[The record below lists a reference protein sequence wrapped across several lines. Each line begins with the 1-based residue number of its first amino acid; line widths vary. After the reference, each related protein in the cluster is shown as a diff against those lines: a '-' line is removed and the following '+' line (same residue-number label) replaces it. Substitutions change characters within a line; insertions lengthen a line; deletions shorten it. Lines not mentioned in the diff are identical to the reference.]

1 MFHRDFMTYHQERF
15 QDYSLLVFKGKK
27 LIALLPANR
36 EEDVLHSHQG
46 LSYGGLVLL
55 PKVRFADVALAFKA
69 ILQFLESQN
78 ISHLYLKQ
86 LPNMYCSQPSEE
98 LEYLLFI
105 AEATLTRV
113 DLSSTI
119 FDLSTAKITSSGRK
133 DGYRKGKNHGLRI
146 VKSTDMAPFWNEI
159 LIPHLQTTHGVLP
172 THSLEEIQKLQECF
186 PENIQQYDVYYGD
199 KIVGGTTLF
208 ITPQVVHTQYIAANK
223 ERQKLG
229 TLDFLFFHLIQE
241 EYKHARYFDFGI
253 SNTDQG
259 KKLNNGLLYWKESLG
274 GKAQV
279 HRFYKVATKQHTLI
293 DSIL

>member
-1 MFHRDFMTYHQERF
+1 MTYHQDRF
-15 QDYSLLVFKGKK
+15 QDYSLLVFKGKR

-36 EEDVLHSHQG
+36 VKDKLHSHQG
-46 LSYGGLVLL
+46 LSYGGLVLA
-55 PKVRFADVALAFKA
+55 PKVRFADVAGAFKA
-69 ILQFLESQN
+69 ILAYLEKEG
-78 ISHLYLKQ
+78 ISELHLKQ

-105 AEATLTRV
+105 AQAELTRV

-119 FDLSTAKITSSGRK
+119 YDLQNAKITSSGRK
-133 DGYRKGKNHGLRI
+133 DGFRKATNHGLRI
-146 VKSTDMAPFWNEI
+146 KKTTDLSAFWNLI
-159 LIPHLQTTHGVLP
+159 LIPQLQAIHGVAP
-172 THSLEEIQKLQECF
+172 THSLEEIHRLQEKF
-186 PENIQQYDVYYGD
+186 PDEILQYNVYYED
-199 KIVGGTTLF
+199 RIVGGSTLF
-208 ITPQVVHTQYIAANK
+208 ITPEVVHTQYIAANE

-241 EYKHARYFDFGI
+241 EFKHVRYFDFGI

-259 KKLNNGLLYWKESLG
+259 RKLNNGLLYWKESLG

-279 HRFYKVATKQHTLI
+279 HRFYKVPTKHHQLI

>member
-1 MFHRDFMTYHQERF
+1 MTYHQDRF

-36 EEDVLHSHQG
+36 VEEKLYSHQG
-46 LSYGGLVLL
+46 LSYGGLVLA
-55 PKVRFADVALAFKA
+55 PRVRFSDVAKSFKS
-69 ILQFLESQN
+69 ILQFLKGEG
-78 ISHLYLKQ
+78 ISELHLKQ
-86 LPNMYCSQPSEE
+86 LPAMYCTQPSEE

-105 AEATLTRV
+105 AQAELTRV

-119 FDLSTAKITSSGRK
+119 YDLQHVKITSSGRK
-133 DGYRKGKNHGLRI
+133 DGLRKGNNHKLRI
-146 VKSTDMAPFWNEI
+146 KRTTDFSVFWNQI
-159 LIPHLQTTHGVLP
+159 LIPQLAEIHGVKP
-172 THSLEEIQKLQECF
+172 THSLEEIQNLQQRF
-186 PENIQQYDVYYGD
+186 PNEIVQFDVYYED
-199 KIVGGTTLF
+199 RIVGGSTLF
-208 ITPQVVHTQYIAANK
+208 LTSEVIHTQYIAAND

-241 EYKHARYFDFGI
+241 EFKHARYFDFGI

-279 HRFYKVATKQHTLI
+279 HRFYKVPTNNHHLI

>member
-1 MFHRDFMTYHQERF
+1 MTYHQDRF
-15 QDYSLLVFKGKK
+15 HDYSLLVFKGKR

-36 EEDVLHSHQG
+36 VEDKLHSHQG
-46 LSYGGLVLL
+46 LSYGGLVLA
-55 PKVRFADVALAFKA
+55 PRVRFSDVAKSFKA
-69 ILQFLESQN
+69 ILLFLEKEG
-78 ISHLYLKQ
+78 ISELHLKQ
-86 LPNMYCSQPSEE
+86 IPNMYCSQPSEE

-105 AEATLTRV
+105 AQAELTRV

-119 FDLSTAKITSSGRK
+119 YDLQNAKITSSGRK
-133 DGYRKGKNHGLRI
+133 DGLRKGTNHGLRI
-146 VKSTDMAPFWNEI
+146 EKTTDLSAFWNRI
-159 LIPHLQTTHGVLP
+159 LIPQLQAIHGVKP
-172 THSLEEIQKLQECF
+172 THSLEEIQKLQEQF
-186 PENIQQYDVYYGD
+186 PDEILQYNVYYED
-199 KIVGGTTLF
+199 RIVGGSTLF
-208 ITPQVVHTQYIAANK
+208 ITPEVVHTQYIAANE

-259 KKLNNGLLYWKESLG
+259 RKLNNGLLYWKESLG

-279 HRFYKVATKQHTLI
+279 HRFYKVPSKNHHLI